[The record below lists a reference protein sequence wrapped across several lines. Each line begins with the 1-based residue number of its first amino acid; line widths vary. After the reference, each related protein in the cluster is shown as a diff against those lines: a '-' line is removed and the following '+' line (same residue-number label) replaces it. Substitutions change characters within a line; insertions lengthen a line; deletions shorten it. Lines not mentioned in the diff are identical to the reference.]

1 LSRASGAAANL
12 ALRPRLRTRSRPQ
25 CHDVRYRL
33 TPPSPAPEPGFRR
46 CLAVASL
53 PAKAPAASS
62 IRPKSPNRPRRQ
74 RQTRYRDRRSGRL
87 RPQTHLQPKPPP
99 RQIPID
105 GNRPP
110 GDPRVPS
117 WEAFRR
123 RPSERTRI
131 VMTGRHPKPCT
142 KAAPRFHRQQCW
154 RADRAA
160 ANLAITFCCT
170 EPRSCHRDR
179 SRAAN
184 SELAPQPVAFS
195 AAVSSS

>member
-1 LSRASGAAANL
+1 MSRASGAAANL
-12 ALRPRLRTRSRPQ
+12 ALRRRLSTRSRPQ

-33 TPPSPAPEPGFRR
+33 SPPSPAPEPRFRR
-46 CLAVASL
+46 CLAVASV

-123 RPSERTRI
+123 RPWERTRI

-142 KAAPRFHRQQCW
+142 IADGRLARSARLLVGGEAVGPGPRAFFGFSAIRDVVVGASCVSTSS
-154 RADRAA
+154 RLDPLSAA
-160 ANLAITFCCT
+160 A
-170 EPRSCHRDR
+170 
-179 SRAAN
+179 
-184 SELAPQPVAFS
+184 
-195 AAVSSS
+195 